1 MLDAILPAAA
11 PKATP
16 ATKAAGQKADPDGA
30 SRFGSVYG
38 RAPSGPEGRAKDHDG
53 DNPEREGAE
62 SHAKLE
68 PASKVT
74 RHDMRPITFATDD
87 ATQASNPETQP
98 VEAAD
103 QETDTTP
110 TVLPDP
116 ISQDEPQPDEALDK
130 ALSSDAKTNIAHPV
144 PERPIATNG
153 AAEEAV
159 EDTLATPRVAPAE
172 SGGNTNTAS
181 DEGNDRPREQP
192 TIRPESGPPQSEAR
206 TERGSATGNGPDTA
220 PPSPRAIE
228 MSVPRAAEAAQP
240 ITPAVDPAPTV
251 SVASSGSQ
259 AAAPVQGT
267 ASANAMAPAAATVV
281 EQLTVAVKQSHDGR
295 VELTLSPAE
304 LGRVRMT
311 LLTGE
316 IGITVAIRADRDD
329 TLDLFRRNSEALA
342 QEFRQMGYGSVGFEF
357 SSGGRSGQPQD
368 HDDETDV
375 IAEAEP
381 ASRLPDGILRLTG
394 LGSLDIRL

>member
-1 MLDAILPAAA
+1 
-11 PKATP
+11 
-16 ATKAAGQKADPDGA
+16 
-30 SRFGSVYG
+30 
-38 RAPSGPEGRAKDHDG
+38 
-53 DNPEREGAE
+53 
-62 SHAKLE
+62 
-68 PASKVT
+68 
-74 RHDMRPITFATDD
+74 
-87 ATQASNPETQP
+87 
-98 VEAAD
+98 
-103 QETDTTP
+103 
-110 TVLPDP
+110 
-116 ISQDEPQPDEALDK
+116 
-130 ALSSDAKTNIAHPV
+130 
-144 PERPIATNG
+144 
-153 AAEEAV
+153 
-159 EDTLATPRVAPAE
+159 
-172 SGGNTNTAS
+172 
-181 DEGNDRPREQP
+181 
-192 TIRPESGPPQSEAR
+192 
-206 TERGSATGNGPDTA
+206 
-220 PPSPRAIE
+220 

-240 ITPAVDPAPTV
+240 ITPAVDPAPSV

-281 EQLTVAVKQSHDGR
+281 EQLAVAVKQSHDGR

-357 SSGGRSGQPQD
+357 SSDRRSGQPQD